1 MIHADETA
9 ERALL
14 GAALLDPRIVP
25 STRLAERDFS
35 SLLRGVLW
43 EAIGQA
49 HRDGLTP
56 DPATVAAYVPA
67 GMASEAARMLVEV
80 VGDGSPGNAEVY
92 ASSVRDAAER
102 RRVVSVLAGLQQ
114 RIADP
119 NRPVEDT
126 LAAAETELFATTAL
140 DAAAETLWT
149 LDEFID
155 RPMPDLAWTVPGLLA
170 AGERLVLTGVEGYGK
185 SVLMRQLAVT
195 IGAGVHPFSLRT
207 IPRKKVL
214 FVDCENPERIMMSKL
229 DEIRRVVRARGQNAP
244 STWIK
249 RYPGGLDLTQPRDRL
264 ELHHVLSLTRPDLLL
279 IGPVYKLYV
288 GGAGAREEDLA
299 RQVTDTLDKL
309 REEFGFSLILEHHSP
324 HAASGMDRRSV
335 RPIGSSLWLRW
346 PEFGFGLRPHEGTAL
361 TDRDAEVTPWRGSRD
376 ERPWPRHLVAGPL
389 GGLPW
394 IDPAS
399 LAHERNPAA

>member
-1 MIHADETA
+1 MTHADEAA

-25 STRLAERDFS
+25 AVRLGERDFA
-35 SLLRGVLW
+35 SLLHGLLW
-43 EAIGQA
+43 DAIGQA
-49 HRDGLTP
+49 HRAGVTP
-56 DPATVAAYVPA
+56 DPATVAAYMPT
-67 GMASEAARMLVEV
+67 GMAGEAARVLVDV
-80 VGDGSPGNAEVY
+80 VGDGIVANAEAY
-92 ASSVRDAAER
+92 AEAVRDAAER
-102 RRVVSVLAGLQQ
+102 RRVASVLTGLQQ
-114 RIADP
+114 RIHDAA
-119 NRPVEDT
+119 RPVADT
-126 LAAAETELFATTAL
+126 LAVAETELFAVTAL
-140 DAAAETLWT
+140 DAVAETLWT

-155 RPMPDLAWTVPGLLA
+155 RPMPDLEWTVPGLLA

-229 DEIRRVVRARGQNAP
+229 DEIRRVVRARGQTAP

-264 ELHHVLSLTRPDLLL
+264 ELHHVLTLTRPDLLL

-288 GGAGAREEDLA
+288 GGSNAREEDLA

-324 HAASGMDRRSV
+324 HAASGMERRNV

-361 TDRDAEVTPWRGSRD
+361 TDRDAEVVPWRGSRD
-376 ERPWPRHLVAGPL
+376 ERP
-389 GGLPW
+389 
-394 IDPAS
+394 
-399 LAHERNPAA
+399 